1 MNTCSLCP
9 RGCNVDRAHATG
21 ACSVGERLL
30 VGSIVIH
37 RGEEPP
43 LVQGAGSGAIFFAG
57 CPLKCSYCQNR
68 QISHQ
73 AQGQILSI
81 SELASYMTVLQ
92 EKGCSNI
99 NLVTPTHYTPQILP
113 ALDMAHDAGVT
124 LPVIVNSGGYER
136 VETLRAWNAYAQ
148 IYLMDL
154 KYGDNIIGETLSNV
168 HDYWDRAREAIEC
181 IWETYGPLQTD
192 PAGRAVKGLIVR
204 HLVLPGMLSNPFA
217 VLEFLAELSL
227 DIPVSIMAQ
236 YNPVFYQGGIP
247 AMKRHVH
254 KEEYAV
260 VLERAIALGFTSIF
274 SQDLDAPDNYV
285 PDFSSQSPFGDYQKI
300 L

>member
-1 MNTCSLCP
+1 MSKCSLCP
-9 RGCNVDRAHATG
+9 RGCDIDRAHATG
-21 ACSVGERLL
+21 ACSVGERLV

-43 LVQGAGSGAIFFAG
+43 LVKGAGSGAIFFAG

-73 AQGQILSI
+73 AQGKVI
-81 SELASYMTVLQ
+81 SSKDLASYMTTLQ

-113 ALDMAHDAGVT
+113 ALDMARDLGLT
-124 LPVIVNSGGYER
+124 LPVVLNSGGYER
-136 VETLRAWNAYAQ
+136 VETLRAWKSYGD

-154 KYGDNIIGETLSNV
+154 KYGDNTMGETLSNV
-168 HDYWDRAREAIEC
+168 HDYWDRAREAIYE
-181 IWETYGPLQTD
+181 IWEMCGPLRID
-192 PAGRAVKGLIVR
+192 PEGRAVKGLMVR

-217 VLEFLAELSL
+217 VLEFLAGLSL

-236 YNPVFYQGGIP
+236 YNPAFYQGEMP
-247 AMKRHVH
+247 DMKRHVH

-260 VLERAIALGFTSIF
+260 VLERALDLGFISIF
-274 SQDLDAPDNYV
+274 SQDLDAPDTYV
-285 PDFSSQSPFGDYQKI
+285 PDFTSQSPFGDCLKI